1 MLLSLLDPEAM
12 EPFSF
17 TSSVQGVLAAVFQK
31 QTVPP
36 ALAIVSV
43 FAEEPLK
50 VPDTTKRY
58 PPE

>member
-1 MLLSLLDPEAM
+1 MSVPYPEAM

-17 TSSVQGVLAAVFQK
+17 TSSVHGVFAVAFQK